1 MRELRHFFDSL
12 NIPLEPRTMACPLN
26 AFVQVSRYAAG
37 EGFSMHIV

>member
-26 AFVQVSRYAAG
+26 AFVMRTIPLLLLG
-37 EGFSMHIV
+37 PLLFL